1 MTTFSGIASSS
12 EEFKETCMSMY
23 LQDFIAGPNV
33 TDIPVAG
40 VAGKLWSFRQFGTIY
55 VTDNPLT
62 EGPSLH
68 SPSVGRAQ
76 GVFVA
81 AALDG
86 LNALIVFSVRF
97 TNKEYNG
104 STLEIQVSYGRRLE
118 SFRWYPV
125 LESFGLLE
133 ASAQAH
139 QAAVT
144 YTLRGYIQNPLYPR
158 PNGSSTISKTFYLT
172 KTPNGY
178 SGVVARWDVLL
189 TPQAGDWESNM
200 ALVMGIITPKTSVLD
215 GSGDLQP
222 FAVQGVFN
230 CSDLS
235 GMLVGRSLLGV
246 AVAQA
251 ANATAP
257 VVIAIVTAT

>member
-1 MTTFSGIASSS
+1 MQNEYPQSNSKYRLANHSSRS
-12 EEFKETCMSMY
+12 KW
-23 LQDFIAGPNV
+23 LQACHPIIKLTHLLLVLLVV
-33 TDIPVAG
+33 TI
-40 VAGKLWSFRQFGTIY
+40 
-55 VTDNPLT
+55 
-62 EGPSLH
+62 
-68 SPSVGRAQ
+68 
-76 GVFVA
+76 FV
-81 AALDG
+81 
-86 LNALIVFSVRF
+86 
-97 TNKEYNG
+97 
-104 STLEIQVSYGRRLE
+104 
-118 SFRWYPV
+118 
-125 LESFGLLE
+125 

-178 SGVVARWDVLL
+178 SGVVARWEVLL

-235 GMLVGRSLLGV
+235 GIYACGEVIIRYSGDRSGGYSSGRWR
-246 AVAQA
+246 
-251 ANATAP
+251 NC
-257 VVIAIVTAT
+257 